1 MATSNLHKWA
11 SLPDPSPAD
20 LARAAEGDAEAFKLI
35 VERYQGMV
43 YSVAY
48 NVLGNHTDAEDAAQE
63 AFLRCYRK
71 LPQFR
76 SEATFSTWLFRLALT
91 AVRGLQAPRAAP
103 PGARGGAGAG
113 RRRPSPQL
121 GEGIDAATIV
131 AALHDL
137 PEDYR
142 VPTVLRD
149 VYGLP
154 YQEIAETTGR
164 PLGTVKVMV
173 HRGRASLRLKLRA
186 GGVGPDQGPAGAVRE
201 RRLMDCSYFRER
213 INHYVDG
220 ELGYL
225 EVAELQ
231 AHLSFCPDCAAELAQ
246 LGEVRGALAAWGR
259 LELAPPPGFA
269 ERVMAAVELEPAPGS
284 PKPFGRAVEDALA
297 EARRHAGP
305 HPAARRPHHPR
316 QERHRLGPG
325 RRRRGHRPRERATA
339 AARGS

>member
-11 SLPDPSPAD
+11 SLPDPSSAE
-20 LARAAEGDAEAFKLI
+20 LARAAEGDAQAFKLI

-71 LPQFR
+71 LAQFR
-76 SEATFSTWLFRLALT
+76 GEAAFSTWLFRLALSASVDYKRREKHHPEPVET
-91 AVRGLQAPRAAP
+91 PDLAAE
-103 PGARGGAGAG
+103 AA
-113 RRRPSPQL
+113 PQL

-173 HRGRASLRLKLRA
+173 HRGRAYLRLKLRA
-186 GGVGPDQGPAGAVRE
+186 EGAGPGHGPDGA
-201 RRLMDCSYFRER
+201 
-213 INHYVDG
+213 
-220 ELGYL
+220 
-225 EVAELQ
+225 
-231 AHLSFCPDCAAELAQ
+231 
-246 LGEVRGALAAWGR
+246 
-259 LELAPPPGFA
+259 
-269 ERVMAAVELEPAPGS
+269 
-284 PKPFGRAVEDALA
+284 
-297 EARRHAGP
+297 
-305 HPAARRPHHPR
+305 
-316 QERHRLGPG
+316 
-325 RRRRGHRPRERATA
+325 RPRSDA
-339 AARGS
+339 

>member
-11 SLPDPSPAD
+11 SLPDPSPAE
-20 LARAAEGDAEAFKLI
+20 LARAAEGDAQSFKLI

-71 LPQFR
+71 LSQFR

-91 AVRGLQAPRAAP
+91 ASVDYK
-103 PGARGGAGAG
+103 
-113 RRRPSPQL
+113 RRDSRHPEPAETPDLAEVAPQL
-121 GEGIDAATIV
+121 GDGVDALTIV
-131 AALHDL
+131 RALHDL

-154 YQEIAETTGR
+154 YQEIAEATGR

-186 GGVGPDQGPAGAVRE
+186 EGMGPVRRSAGARAG
-201 RRLMDCSYFRER
+201 
-213 INHYVDG
+213 I
-220 ELGYL
+220 
-225 EVAELQ
+225 
-231 AHLSFCPDCAAELAQ
+231 AA
-246 LGEVRGALAAWGR
+246 
-259 LELAPPPGFA
+259 
-269 ERVMAAVELEPAPGS
+269 
-284 PKPFGRAVEDALA
+284 
-297 EARRHAGP
+297 
-305 HPAARRPHHPR
+305 
-316 QERHRLGPG
+316 
-325 RRRRGHRPRERATA
+325 
-339 AARGS
+339 